1 MTMEHEPMSNT
12 ITDTDID
19 EKYIDEQIAFMEL
32 DVAARGD
39 IEAGP
44 EQQDRLDDVTDAL
57 GRGDYHIIIEWDH
70 ELKMLIA
77 RCVDGRI
84 PEAGAGALAPNAAG
98 GTESIF
104 VADDLTTKRYA
115 SEDGTTVG
123 GYQNVITA
131 LQDKG
136 YVVGGHTSAHPAEG
150 KSGCG
155 ANDQLDR
162 VYDYIA
168 KNGDTLRGLTESFG
182 ISVPSEFHTIIVD
195 NAAARGDFSTG
206 RELLDVLEQNAPEE
220 FVDKLHGEHNEVVA
234 VINKRPGTTLDR
246 DALKE
251 KFGDI
256 YQAFNVDAWAFE
268 EAARTISGDSESEVQ
283 AKIIAMCYYNL
294 ATTMVLAG
302 PKMRVVVL
310 D

>member
-1 MTMEHEPMSNT
+1 
-12 ITDTDID
+12 
-19 EKYIDEQIAFMEL
+19 
-32 DVAARGD
+32 
-39 IEAGP
+39 
-44 EQQDRLDDVTDAL
+44 
-57 GRGDYHIIIEWDH
+57 
-70 ELKMLIA
+70 MLLS

-84 PEAGAGALAPNAAG
+84 PEDGANPLAPNSAG

-115 SEDGTTVG
+115 SADGTTLG
-123 GYQNVITA
+123 GYQNVIAA
-131 LQDKG
+131 LQADG
-136 YVVGGHTSAHPAEG
+136 YVIGGHTDEHAAEG

-155 ANDQLDR
+155 ANDKLDL
-162 VYDYIA
+162 VYAYIA
-168 KNGDTLRGLTESFG
+168 KNDAVLRTLTESLG
-182 ISVPSEFHTIIVD
+182 IVVTDELHAMITG
-195 NAAARGDFSTG
+195 NADARTDFSTG
-206 RELLDVLEQNAPEE
+206 AELLDALERNAPEE
-220 FVDKLHGEHNEVVA
+220 FVDKLHGGHNEVVA

-246 DALKE
+246 DALNKE
-251 KFGDI
+251 FGEK

-268 EAARTISGDSESEVQ
+268 DAARATSGDSESEVQ